1 MRVRRYVDEQEKR
14 SGREKIWDRSRHGS
28 ITYDSLDLR
37 WFRISAAE
45 VQDSVAGV
53 NGVADSPVKSA
64 QQPFHKK
71 RASGMDL
78 FRISNF

>member
-1 MRVRRYVDEQEKR
+1 MSKRNGVEERKFGTGVDMAR
-14 SGREKIWDRSRHGS
+14 LHMI
-28 ITYDSLDLR
+28 DSLDLR
-37 WFRISAAE
+37 WFRISTAE

-53 NGVADSPVKSA
+53 NGVADWPAKPA

-78 FRISNF
+78 FRISIF